1 MKFDYNAK
9 FFENQIIFNNN
20 NNNKNCYYYNIS
32 NLKT

>member
-20 NNNKNCYYYNIS
+20 NKNCYYYNIS